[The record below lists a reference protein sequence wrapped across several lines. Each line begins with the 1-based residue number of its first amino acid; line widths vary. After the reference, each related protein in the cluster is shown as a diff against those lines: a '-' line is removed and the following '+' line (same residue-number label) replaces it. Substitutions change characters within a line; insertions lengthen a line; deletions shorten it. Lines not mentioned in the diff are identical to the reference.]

1 MKLILITS
9 LPLLLALGKIP
20 LLAFAQDSGLK
31 VIVDLEVPSS
41 WCGKVFSI
49 TLRAESAVFSDWII
63 ACEGEIYLNQHLY
76 V

>member
-41 WCGKVFSI
+41 WCGKVFSSYYLSI
-49 TLRAESAVFSDWII
+49 SYII
-63 ACEGEIYLNQHLY
+63 LY
-76 V
+76 NTKDDDKCLSK